1 MARPKKIIKE
11 AKKSMVTKPTA
22 ARKMTVIRQM
32 SFGQYCQALW
42 AIENPDQFNA
52 GLMLDMSIYKAE
64 QTEVV
69 DKRRFYVT
77 EQQRKVLDDFC
88 RMAIVRRPVK
98 DLLATLEKDPRF
110 LTAPDIQTY
119 KYKDISPALS
129 PVVPTQADLTTTPAV
144 PVDTAGVGEPNYQ
157 PAAQYHVFDD
167 KERMQLAIKLQ
178 KKAVDGE
185 MLNSVGLPYFDTVDM
200 SQYLFIKDLNKQV
213 QDISEIDYHVLFY
226 MIETRKI
233 SPIEAKLVLI
243 KVGAGGVPDKRPH
256 DLLKYGVPRFY
267 DEDSTMLSAM
277 IKAETFAYKYDK
289 MLADGDP
296 DPDYIFERF
305 KDHISNE
312 IFPSVKYPQMLDFQ
326 YNKNIDIKDISIN
339 NDTVTVTYDDII
351 EGDEGVT
358 ADIKY
363 TDRDLLL
370 NDFVC
375 YERTFKIDPNR
386 QHNVWGETMS
396 INDYIKKLYVQYP
409 HGINGDF
416 YATMKEAYEAGAA
429 CINEIA

>member
-1 MARPKKIIKE
+1 MARPRKDFKK
-11 AKKSMVTKPTA
+11 VTKPKRQTDKKTVV
-22 ARKMTVIRQM
+22 RKITDL
-32 SFGQYCQALW
+32 QYYTLLW
-42 AIENPDQFNA
+42 ILEHKDEYRR
-52 GLMLDMSIYKAE
+52 GEIIDTSIFDKS
-64 QTEVV
+64 TV
-69 DKRRFYVT
+69 DKKLKRRCFYVT
-77 EQQRKVLDDFC
+77 DEENGLIRDYLGGSARRTTSDDFLKAVGWQKDPKFITKPIGSVI
-88 RMAIVRRPVK
+88 RYKQDNQIGNSQITPVTPVMPIMPI
-98 DLLATLEKDPRF
+98 DTTLE
-110 LTAPDIQTY
+110 
-119 KYKDISPALS
+119 SE
-129 PVVPTQADLTTTPAV
+129 AD
-144 PVDTAGVGEPNYQ
+144 YQ
-157 PAAQYHVFDD
+157 PSTQYSVFDD

-213 QDISEIDYHVLFY
+213 QDVSEIDYHVLFY

-326 YNKNIDIKDISIN
+326 YNKNIDVKDISIN

-358 ADIKY
+358 ADVKY
-363 TDRDLLL
+363 TDHDLLL

-375 YERTFKIDPNR
+375 YERTFKINPNR
-386 QHNVWGETMS
+386 QHNVWGEIMS